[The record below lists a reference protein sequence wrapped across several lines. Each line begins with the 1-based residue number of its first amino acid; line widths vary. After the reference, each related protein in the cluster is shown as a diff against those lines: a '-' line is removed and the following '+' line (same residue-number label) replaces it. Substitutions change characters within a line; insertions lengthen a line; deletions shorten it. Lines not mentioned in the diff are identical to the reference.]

1 MKPASLL
8 LCLVA
13 CVPGLALLQAT
24 ASADPPPAP
33 PPGRIMPLRPMRRP
47 VQPFAP
53 APSADVAAAPAA
65 PPAAPAPVVVPSRAG
80 TPTPVTATPAP
91 APRRRPVGRPK
102 PPPPP
107 AGPAPDV
114 KLSLDVPTR
123 QGAWTLHV
131 TNAGDVP
138 VRLAADARRVSLEV
152 TPRGEAHPVHCELP
166 VDMRPDD
173 DLDRSLVLPP
183 GRSYA
188 ESFEPRL
195 YCFGEHALRA
205 LSPQAI
211 VVARLGWPAGS
222 LAEDRQAVSA
232 IDGVEPVVGSLPSI
246 TSAPVALPD
255 EPTPSTALVTATGA
269 GEVPMLH
276 LASSVAVDAQSFGDL
291 AITVTLRNEGTRPV
305 RLRFKPETGQCSA
318 SRFFAW
324 SAARGSRRYFL
335 S

>member
-1 MKPASLL
+1 M
-8 LCLVA
+8 
-13 CVPGLALLQAT
+13 
-24 ASADPPPAP
+24 
-33 PPGRIMPLRPMRRP
+33 
-47 VQPFAP
+47 
-53 APSADVAAAPAA
+53 
-65 PPAAPAPVVVPSRAG
+65 
-80 TPTPVTATPAP
+80 
-91 APRRRPVGRPK
+91 
-102 PPPPP
+102 
-107 AGPAPDV
+107 

-305 RLRFKPETGQCSA
+305 RLRFKPETLAFDVTTSRGVERCSWPAPVGAPMRELFSTLPAGGSETLSVLLADYCNRKSFDRGGLVVVRPQLDTRRAGGQDIGIRTFDGQVIATVPTVVRLHKGTGSA
-318 SRFFAW
+318 RL
-324 SAARGSRRYFL
+324 ARPRL
-335 S
+335 EQEKPPAE

>member
-1 MKPASLL
+1 
-8 LCLVA
+8 
-13 CVPGLALLQAT
+13 
-24 ASADPPPAP
+24 
-33 PPGRIMPLRPMRRP
+33 
-47 VQPFAP
+47 
-53 APSADVAAAPAA
+53 
-65 PPAAPAPVVVPSRAG
+65 
-80 TPTPVTATPAP
+80 
-91 APRRRPVGRPK
+91 
-102 PPPPP
+102 
-107 AGPAPDV
+107 V

-305 RLRFKPETGQCSA
+305 RLRFKPETLAFDVTTSRGVEHCSWPTPVGAPMRELFSTLPAGGAESQQVLLADYCNRKSFEHAGLVVVRPQLDTRKAGGQDIGLQTFDGQIIA
-318 SRFFAW
+318 TEPTIVRLHRGTGG
-324 SAARGSRRYFL
+324 ARLGRPQLEPAR
-335 S
+335 